1 MCPALLNPFMYIIS
15 FDFLPYGYVYHFH
28 FRNRKTEAQ
37 NISHDHTASKFQNG
51 DSHSSMSG
59 DPNSPTG
66 ESFKG
71 SGERF

>member
-1 MCPALLNPFMYIIS
+1 MCPVLLNPFMYVIS
-15 FDFLPYGYVYHFH
+15 FNFLPHGYVYHFH
-28 FRNRKTEAQ
+28 FRSRKTEAQ
-37 NISHDHTASKFQNG
+37 NISHDHIASKFQDG

-59 DPNSPTG
+59 DSNSLTR